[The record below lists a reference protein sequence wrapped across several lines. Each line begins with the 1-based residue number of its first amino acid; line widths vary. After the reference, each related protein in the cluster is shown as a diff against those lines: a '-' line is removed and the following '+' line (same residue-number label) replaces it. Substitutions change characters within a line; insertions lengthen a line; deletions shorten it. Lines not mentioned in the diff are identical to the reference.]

1 MRELLTFQE
10 RRNLLIAAWVIAA
23 LATVLVEIALLLAF
37 PMFPLGLFI
46 AMETRGLAVGG
57 PLSSIGAACAVGWVV
72 YLAISLAALFTKRW
86 LLFILFYGILGALL
100 VFNVQ
105 GCHHMMKTGF

>member
-1 MRELLTFQE
+1 MRELFIFQD

-23 LATVLVEIALLLAF
+23 LATVLVEIPLLLAL

-46 AMETRGLAVGG
+46 AIELG
-57 PLSSIGAACAVGWVV
+57 PARSGPFASMAFVCALGWLL
-72 YLAISLAALFTKRW
+72 YLVISCAALFTKPW
-86 LLFILFYGILGALL
+86 LFFLLFYGSLCLLL
-100 VFNVQ
+100 VLNVR